1 MLKRIKAMNTEII
14 NDLTWRYATKKFDAT
29 KKISSTDLQ
38 TLLNV
43 LRYTP
48 TSYGIQ
54 PLKFLVVTNHELRV
68 ELQNASFNQSQVTE
82 ASHLIVIC
90 AHLETSPNHIDEM
103 TELMS
108 VTRSIE
114 IEKLQGF
121 NNFVKSALKDITTQ
135 EMLLWNSK
143 QAYIALGMFLS
154 ACARLRIDST
164 PMEGFEPDKY
174 DELLELHQK
183 GLKPVLV
190 CPVGYRSKD
199 DHHSKL
205 EKVRK
210 PLDTLVEFVM

>member
-1 MLKRIKAMNTEII
+1 MNTEII

-29 KKISSTDLQ
+29 KKISSIDLQ

-54 PLKFLVVTNHELRV
+54 PLKFLVVTNHELRIK
-68 ELQNASFNQSQVTE
+68 LQNASFNQSQVTE

-114 IEKLQGF
+114 IE
-121 NNFVKSALKDITTQ
+121 
-135 EMLLWNSK
+135 
-143 QAYIALGMFLS
+143 
-154 ACARLRIDST
+154 
-164 PMEGFEPDKY
+164 
-174 DELLELHQK
+174 
-183 GLKPVLV
+183 
-190 CPVGYRSKD
+190 
-199 DHHSKL
+199 
-205 EKVRK
+205 
-210 PLDTLVEFVM
+210 